1 MGGDMIPRLVTEGAA
16 HVYDYTTNIVPGD
29 EEGQRGYWR
38 DVGTLDAFFDAHMD
52 LVQPLPAFSLYNQQW
67 PIFTMARSLPPAKLV
82 RDGVRSPDVY
92 NTTISNGAILSG
104 CTVYESV
111 IAPNVRVER
120 DATLEGTVLFDDVR
134 VGAGAGGEEPGQGAG
149 PTRIGFDREED
160 AARFT
165 VSDGGIVA
173 VPKRYKF

>member
-1 MGGDMIPRLVTEGAA
+1 M
-16 HVYDYTTNIVPGD
+16 
-29 EEGQRGYWR
+29 
-38 DVGTLDAFFDAHMD
+38 
-52 LVQPLPAFSLYNQQW
+52 
-67 PIFTMARSLPPAKLV
+67 
-82 RDGVRSPDVY
+82 
-92 NTTISNGAILSG
+92 
-104 CTVYESV
+104 YESV

-134 VGAGAGGEEPGQGAG
+134 VGAGAQIKNTIIDKGVHVPPG
-149 PTRIGFDREED
+149 TRIGFDREED